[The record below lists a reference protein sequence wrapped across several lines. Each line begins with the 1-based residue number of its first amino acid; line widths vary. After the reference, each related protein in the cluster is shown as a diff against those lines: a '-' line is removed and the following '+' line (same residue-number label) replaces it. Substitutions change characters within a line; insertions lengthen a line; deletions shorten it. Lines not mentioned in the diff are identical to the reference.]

1 MNLIEII
8 RQTDCHTLLSV
19 QSRKF
24 RKLGQFVVP
33 AWALRQARLKT
44 GILLTTMIALA
55 VLSASS
61 TVAFSMVN
69 SQGAVGVSTNSV
81 GFGSVVINTTS
92 SAQHVTLEN
101 TGSGSLSISSLAISG
116 TYASRFAQSNNCGSS
131 LKAGASCTISLT
143 FCPNT
148 TGTRFATLNIST
160 GGWGGRRSVS
170 LEGVGVA
177 GATPAAGL
185 SPGSL
190 ALGSLPVGTTSGA
203 GTATLDNAGTGA
215 LSISSVTITGAN
227 PGDFAQTNNCGS
239 SLPAG
244 STCTFSITFT
254 PAASGSRTALLSVA
268 DNSAGSPQTVSLSGT
283 GTAAAVSLSPASLS
297 FGNQSVNTKSGI
309 LTATLTNGGAAAL
322 SLSSIALTGANPGD
336 FAQTNTC
343 GSSVGAGASCTI
355 SVTFDPTA
363 GGSRSA
369 SVSFTDNAN
378 GSPQSLS
385 LGGTGTSATAS
396 LSTSSLSFG
405 NQSVNTTSGVLTATL
420 TNGGNAAL
428 SLSSIALTGAN
439 PGDFAQTNTCGSSV
453 AAGASCTISVTFD
466 PAATGSLSASVSFTD
481 NANGSPQ
488 SLSLSGTGTSTTVN
502 LSPSSLSFTNQP
514 ISVTSSTQI
523 VTLTNGGNTALSI
536 SGLTITGTNA
546 ADFAEVADTCG
557 SSVAAGANCSI
568 GVAFTPSTSNPET
581 ASLTIADS
589 ATGSPQTVSLSGS
602 GIHNVGLLWT
612 PSSTSGVVGY
622 YVYRGTTPGGES
634 STPLNST
641 PAAGTNLTDES
652 VTAGSTYYYVVT
664 AVGSDGTQSPAS
676 AESSTTVPST

>member
-1 MNLIEII
+1 
-8 RQTDCHTLLSV
+8 
-19 QSRKF
+19 
-24 RKLGQFVVP
+24 
-33 AWALRQARLKT
+33 
-44 GILLTTMIALA
+44 MIALA
-55 VLSASS
+55 VLSASNTAAS
-61 TVAFSMVN
+61 SAPRSL
-69 SQGAVGVSTNSV
+69 GLCGVSANSV
-81 GFGSVVINTTS
+81 TFGSVVVNTTS
-92 SAQHVTLEN
+92 PAKNVTLEN
-101 TGSGSLSISSLAISG
+101 TGSGSLSITSLAVSG
-116 TYASRFAQSNNCGSS
+116 TNASRFGQSNNCGTS
-131 LKAGASCTISLT
+131 LAAGASCTISLT
-143 FCPNT
+143 FRPNT

-160 GGWGGRRSVS
+160 GAAGRKNVS

-309 LTATLTNGGAAAL
+309 VTATLTNGGSAAL
-322 SLSSIALTGANPGD
+322 SLSGIALTGANPGD

-343 GSSVGAGASCTI
+343 GSSVAAGASCTI

-641 PAAGTNLTDES
+641 PAAGTNLTDGS